1 MELRPNR
8 PPRGRLNRLLW
19 FALIYVASLGAFTA
33 LVYGLRGLVP
43 H

>member
-1 MELRPNR
+1 MEAPWHRPAG
-8 PPRGRLNRLLW
+8 GRFKRLLW
-19 FALIYVASLGAFTA
+19 FALIYVGSLGAFTV